1 MTELLSLKRRIL
13 FTGIVT
19 LLSWAHVAWDYF
31 HGGVPTH
38 YLLHS
43 ADLAGFS
50 NWWGVIIIPVLT
62 WFLLVRINKN
72 INDKSDKEGQ
82 QNTSYVVYRFLSA
95 LVFGILVSFFFA
107 IGSDLPEY
115 MMMGL
120 IVLSFFVPLYRTEHF
135 LGFVLGMA
143 YTFGTVLPIIF
154 GTIFILL
161 FLLTYKVLR
170 ASVVYL
176 MAKITSGNSGS

>member
-1 MTELLSLKRRIL
+1 MTELLSLRRRII

-19 LLSWAHVAWDYF
+19 LLTWAHVAWDYF

-43 ADLAGFS
+43 ADLPGFS
-50 NWWGVIIIPVLT
+50 NWWGVLIIPLLT
-62 WFLLVRINKN
+62 WFLLVRIHRKL
-72 INDKSDKEGQ
+72 SAREGSP
-82 QNTSYVVYRFLSA
+82 NFSNVIYRFLSA
-95 LVFGILVSFFFA
+95 LIFGLLVSFFFA
-107 IGSDLPEY
+107 MGSDLPEY
-115 MMMGL
+115 MMMAL
-120 IVLSFFVPLYRTEHF
+120 IIVSFFVPLYRTEHF

-154 GTIFILL
+154 GTIFLLL

-176 MAKITSGNSGS
+176 VSKTTSGSSKRE

>member
-1 MTELLSLKRRIL
+1 MTELLSFWRRII

-19 LLSWAHVAWDYF
+19 LLTWAHVTWDYF

-43 ADLAGFS
+43 ADLPGFS
-50 NWWGVIIIPVLT
+50 NWWGVLIIPLLT
-62 WFLLVRINKN
+62 WFLLVRIHRKTSAREVPPN
-72 INDKSDKEGQ
+72 ISN
-82 QNTSYVVYRFLSA
+82 VIYRFLCA
-95 LVFGILVSFFFA
+95 LIFGILVSFFFA
-107 IGSDLPEY
+107 IGSDVPEY

-120 IVLSFFVPLYRTEHF
+120 IIVSFFVPLYRTEHF

-143 YTFGTVLPIIF
+143 YTFGTILPIIF
-154 GTIFILL
+154 GTIFLLL
-161 FLLTYKVLR
+161 FVLTYKVLR

-176 MAKITSGNSGS
+176 VSKYTSGNSKRE